1 MRMSIYLFKSKVRHL
16 TLMNHE
22 AVLFHL
28 REAKEELDRTITEI
42 AADTSYDISEFRV
55 AMSHLYHHL
64 NTAWNGKDA
73 SAERHRACVQG
84 DFDDWRKFPRDADLL
99 LDRDDG

>member
-1 MRMSIYLFKSKVRHL
+1 M
-16 TLMNHE
+16 LMNRD

-28 REAKEELDRTITEI
+28 REAKEGLDRTIEEI
-42 AADTSYDISEFRV
+42 ERDQNYDCGEFVV

-73 SAERHRACVQG
+73 SAERHRECAQR
-84 DFDDWRKFPRDADLL
+84 DFDAWRKFPSDADLL
-99 LDRDDG
+99 LDSNDA